1 MLYKHWLCKDLLHL
15 LHIKS
20 TMFPAPFYRR
30 LHPAATGALE
40 GNIGSFVLCHEMLW
54 ATSLQCSKGARARH
68 QEAHGTYQSPKCIQ
82 TRENFP
88 MHGTSINGDTPGN
101 SWFTCLT
108 FKCTESQSKQC
119 WLFVMSR
126 RKPPLDTSMSFFLIQ
141 AILIICGF
149 HICEFASSLKLICN
163 PKTNANAAFTV
174 IWSHAESKKILNL
187 PMEHAPDWDQTRQYP
202 TFNHL
207 HFCFSSHTLNK
218 YSFCSLFSTTF
229 FFFFAFSLVI
239 SMFQMAPKHV
249 VPEATRLWCAMWRK

>member
-149 HICEFASSLKLICN
+149 HICEFACSLKFI
-163 PKTNANAAFTV
+163 V
-174 IWSHAESKKILNL
+174 NL
-187 PMEHAPDWDQTRQYP
+187 PKATLMARPQTFMNVCKAFLCTLLP
-202 TFNHL
+202 VHIPSWGWAKTCSAFL
-207 HFCFSSHTLNK
+207 FPFS
-218 YSFCSLFSTTF
+218 
-229 FFFFAFSLVI
+229 
-239 SMFQMAPKHV
+239 
-249 VPEATRLWCAMWRK
+249 

>member
-15 LHIKS
+15 LHKKS
-20 TMFPAPFYRR
+20 TVFPAQFYRR

-54 ATSLQCSKGARARH
+54 ATSLQCSKGTRARH

-82 TRENFP
+82 IRENFP
-88 MHGTSINGDTPGN
+88 MHGTSIIGDIPGN
-101 SWFTCLT
+101 SWFTWLT

-149 HICEFASSLKLICN
+149 HICEFAYSLKLIN
-163 PKTNANAAFTV
+163 PQKATLMAHAQTFMNVCKAFLCTLLSCAHSQLRLSKDMLCLLVSILLVLKCSFTV
-174 IWSHAESKKILNL
+174 
-187 PMEHAPDWDQTRQYP
+187 
-202 TFNHL
+202 
-207 HFCFSSHTLNK
+207 
-218 YSFCSLFSTTF
+218 
-229 FFFFAFSLVI
+229 SLV
-239 SMFQMAPKHV
+239 SCFHMFV
-249 VPEATRLWCAMWRK
+249 GFVGDSVL